1 VALAGAIL
9 LALFV
14 VPSPWGLP
22 VVAAGAA
29 VEVAEAWVMVRW
41 SRRRRSADP
50 FVGARGVAL
59 DDGWVRV
66 RGERW
71 RALADEQL
79 APGTEVEV
87 VAVDGLTVRVRRA
100 P

>member
-14 VPSPWGLP
+14 VPPPWGLP
-22 VVAAGAA
+22 LVAAGAL
-29 VEVAEAWVMVRW
+29 VEVAEAAVMIRW
-41 SRRRRSADP
+41 SRRRRGDP
-50 FVGARGVAL
+50 FIGARGVVL
-59 DDGWVRV
+59 EDGWVRV

-71 RALADEQL
+71 RALAEEPL
-79 APGTEVEV
+79 EAGAVVEV
-87 VAVDGLTVRVRRA
+87 LAVDGLSLRVRVV